1 VTLDRGSDRPCHF
14 AAGET
19 CEIRA
24 STTLNTRTET
34 TMVEWNIS
42 SPANLA
48 EAIDGR
54 SDAEI
59 DKALEGKYEQVCTQ
73 VADAMKDRFVPEKA
87 AGDAAV
93 IQYDIAAPDGVHT
106 FQLKV
111 ASGQCEVTKG
121 APGPARV
128 TLALTLPNFLRLVSG
143 KLDGMQAF
151 LGGKLKV
158 SGDLMFAQTMQRWFR
173 QT

>member
-1 VTLDRGSDRPCHF
+1 MAEL
-14 AAGET
+14 
-19 CEIRA
+19 
-24 STTLNTRTET
+24 
-34 TMVEWNIS
+34 NIS

-59 DKALEGKYEQVCTQ
+59 NKALEGKYEQVCQQ
-73 VADAMKDRFVPEKA
+73 VADAMKERFVPEKA
-87 AGDAAV
+87 AGDTAV
-93 IQYDIAAPDGVHT
+93 IQYDISAPDAMHT

-111 ASGQCEVTKG
+111 ASGKCEVAKG

-151 LGGKLKV
+151 FGGKLKV
-158 SGDLMFAQTMQRWFR
+158 SGDVMFAQTLQRWFK